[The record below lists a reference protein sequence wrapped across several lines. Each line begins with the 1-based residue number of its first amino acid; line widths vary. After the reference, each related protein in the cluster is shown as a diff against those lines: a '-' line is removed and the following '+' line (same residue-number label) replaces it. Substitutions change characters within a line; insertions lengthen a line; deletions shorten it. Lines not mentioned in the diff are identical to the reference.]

1 MTPARFIR
9 AASPRHRSN
18 MEKRMPAE
26 FDRRPRRTDP
36 SYSEVELG
44 QSTDISD
51 YDWSTLA
58 VLGGIIVFTL
68 LMLSVLVVA
77 F

>member
-1 MTPARFIR
+1 MIKSEQLR
-9 AASPRHRSN
+9 AHLAMSLIVHDL
-18 MEKRMPAE
+18 EKLVLA
-26 FDRRPRRTDP
+26 
-36 SYSEVELG
+36 
-44 QSTDISD
+44 
-51 YDWSTLA
+51 A

>member
-1 MTPARFIR
+1 MTPARFIHS
-9 AASPRHRSN
+9 ALPLHRSN
-18 MEKRMPAE
+18 MEKRMSA
-26 FDRRPRRTDP
+26 DLDSRPRRTDP
-36 SYSEVELG
+36 AYSEVELE

-68 LMLSVLVVA
+68 LMLSVLVIA